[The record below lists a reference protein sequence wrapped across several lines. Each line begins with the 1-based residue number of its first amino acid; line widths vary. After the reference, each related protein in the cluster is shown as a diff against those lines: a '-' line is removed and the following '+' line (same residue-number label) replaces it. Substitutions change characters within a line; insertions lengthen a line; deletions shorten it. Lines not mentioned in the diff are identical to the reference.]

1 MQATEKADSNSFL
14 RKIITIVFLPIIIML
29 WMTGWTL
36 MQIGSSGRPT
46 EVKQKITHLA
56 PEAHK
61 KSDIPQA
68 KEDSKLTNEP
78 IIA

>member
-29 WMTGWTL
+29 WITGWTL
-36 MQIGSSGRPT
+36 TQIGSAGRPT
-46 EVKQKITHLA
+46 EIKQKITHPA
-56 PEAHK
+56 PEAHE
-61 KSDIPQA
+61 KSDIPKA
-68 KEDSKLTNEP
+68 KDDSRLTNEP